1 MKRFT
6 FPRLAMP
13 IVGLVLLIGIA
24 DVAAAFQAAG
34 QPPADPQGDT
44 ATVTVPGPVLLFQRI
59 AAISRKA
66 PPEDVLPFLARNVV
80 IDGYQHAQDRN
91 RKPTEFLKLLDAYL
105 DQARELQ
112 GLADA
117 QGFIRVKGCG
127 DVEPLLRVLGYR
139 LNAGCGANASVTTED
154 PERAFLTVDSGFP
167 LVDLEESLASGKP
180 FEYSFTS
187 SAVPVLFTARE
198 WAVDDKNLVDAL
210 LEDPMLARLY
220 WAFSRLDEDTAELL
234 RRSPG
239 IQKLVPLAP
248 ILDFYGGHLAVRNG
262 KVVVP
267 GGTAAESGWKDLVG
281 ASPDNPSDFLM
292 RLLEKDQGWLA
303 AYFDA
308 LSHVPREQ
316 QRYLTESGR
325 LKRFYEALRGKELD
339 PSPARSVFRPTAN
352 LYLLTSRLRVNADGK
367 PHVPGGLDIWK
378 EIFRRKS
385 DNKTVRDWA
394 KKSNGWSQPEQLV
407 EALVALSRVPSEEG
421 PLQVYLQL
429 IEIDRRRPAGKQL
442 SAATV
447 REMAEKFS
455 RFRDQYLIFSEFSEL
470 DDSSLTRFLATAE
483 AVDKISDDTVRAN
496 SLGLFQANVGV
507 WQILARQGQIPAAKW
522 NDSWQRVLQPFVAV
536 KTTPQLFDASRTA
549 LGEIWKAAG
558 GTGAVTQDGLIR
570 LLAGPVQST
579 PEAQEV
585 HQEMVTRLR
594 TVMDSQ
600 RLVSVD
606 TLYELGDGLSQVAQ
620 GQAASDALIRTAGA
634 LREFQL
640 PLPMF
645 TNRERS
651 EWASG
656 LQHNPHTSLQTR
668 TDLSKVISGSR
679 SSPADLAE
687 ARGILAPFLRDTLVG
702 LNYAYYEPPGAQMIR
717 TNSLL
722 VRSHNFS
729 GQMTM
734 KGNEVWQT
742 PRVFGRGWS
751 ASGGAHLAG
760 SISDLPYVLSQVEQD
775 FIVPENVQSLIW
787 ADLVPTILTSAV
799 LPRWWNVTPNEL
811 RAVAYYQ
818 QLGEQ
823 MVSAA
828 ATREDLRGVVIDHL
842 NEYMLPLR
850 AGRIEKALRA
860 GRAEAALAELMPS
873 EVFFLGAEYFKEAP
887 TQAEAV
893 GDAGRQLAALAR
905 DAAAEISLER
915 ISADFGVPHPM
926 LAQTYARE
934 LMAMKPLPTFLGY
947 SSRLLAECWE
957 SGNLYWARLAA
968 EQQYPPAALHT
979 IVPNLTH
986 RMVEKIF
993 ATHLEDWPA
1002 VLRAMRETGEEFK
1015 LGKVA
1020 AGAPAR
1026 AATGM

>member
-1 MKRFT
+1 MKRSVFHM
-6 FPRLAMP
+6 LALA
-13 IVGLVLLIGIA
+13 GFGAALLGEPA
-24 DVAAAFQAAG
+24 LAFQAA
-34 QPPADPQGDT
+34 QPPQGAASD
-44 ATVTVPGPVLLFQRI
+44 ASTVTIPGPVMLFQRI

-66 PPEDVLPFLARNVV
+66 PPADVLPFLARNVV
-80 IDGYQHAQDRN
+80 IDGYHHAQEKN

-112 GLADA
+112 GIADA
-117 QGFIRVKGCG
+117 SGHIRVTGCD
-127 DVEPLLRVLGYR
+127 DVGPLLNILGYR
-139 LNAGCGANASVTTED
+139 LSAGCGPGASVTTED

-167 LVDLEESLASGKP
+167 LVDLEEALASGKP
-180 FEYSFTS
+180 FEYEFS
-187 SAVPVLFTARE
+187 SSTVPVLFTARE
-198 WAVDDKNLVDAL
+198 WAFDDKNLVDAL

-220 WAFSRLDEDTAELL
+220 WAFSRLDEDTREVL

-239 IQKLVPLAP
+239 LQKLVPLAP

-267 GGTAAESGWKDLVG
+267 GGAAAENAWKDLVG
-281 ASPDNPSDFLM
+281 AGPDSPSDFLVKLM
-292 RLLEKDQGWLA
+292 EKDQGWLA

-308 LSHVPREQ
+308 LSHAPRAQ
-316 QRYLTESGR
+316 QAYFTEGGR

-352 LYLLTSRLRVNADGK
+352 LYLLTTRLLINPDGR
-367 PHVPGGLDIWK
+367 PHVPGNLEIWK

-385 DNKTVRDWA
+385 DTKIVRDWA
-394 KKSNGWSQPEQLV
+394 KQSNGWTQPEQLM
-407 EALVALSRVPSEEG
+407 EAMVSLSRLPTEEG

-429 IEIDRRRPAGKQL
+429 SEIDRRRAAGRRL
-442 SAATV
+442 SPPVV

-455 RFRDQYLIFSEFSEL
+455 RFRDQYLIFSEFGDL
-470 DDSSLTRFLATAE
+470 DDSSLTRFIATAE
-483 AVDKISDDTVRAN
+483 AIDKISDRTVRAN
-496 SLGLFQANVGV
+496 AVGMFQANAGL
-507 WQILARQGQIPAAKW
+507 WQILARQGQIPPSAW
-522 NDSWQRVLQPFVAV
+522 NESLQRVMQPFTAI
-536 KTTPQLFDASRTA
+536 KEAPQLFDASRTA
-549 LGEIWKAAG
+549 LGELWKAAG
-558 GTGAVTQDGLIR
+558 GTGAVTHDGMLR
-570 LLAGPVQST
+570 LLAGPAQNT
-579 PEAQEV
+579 PEGQQA
-585 HQEMVTRLR
+585 HQQMVARLR

-600 RLVSVD
+600 RLVSLD
-606 TLYELGDGLSQVAQ
+606 TLHELGDGLSQVAQ
-620 GQAASDALIRTAGA
+620 GQAASDSLIRTAGA

-668 TDLSKVISGSR
+668 TDLSKLISGSR
-679 SSPADLAE
+679 SSPSDMAE

-717 TNSLL
+717 TNSLF

-799 LPRWWNVTPNEL
+799 LPRWWDVTPNEM
-811 RAVAYYQ
+811 RAVALYQ

-823 MVSAA
+823 MVSGAA
-828 ATREDLRGVVIDHL
+828 AQPDLRAMVMDHL

-850 AGRIEKALRA
+850 AGRIEKALIA
-860 GRAEAALAELMPS
+860 GEKDAALNELMPS
-873 EVFFLGAEYFKEAP
+873 EVFFLGAEYFKEDPAR
-887 TQAEAV
+887 AETL
-893 GDAGRQLAALAR
+893 GEAGPQLAALQR
-905 DAAAEISLER
+905 ETPAEIALER

-926 LAQTYARE
+926 LAHTYTRE
-934 LMAMKPLPTFLGY
+934 LLAIKPMPTFLGY

-957 SGNLYWARLAA
+957 SSNLYWARLAA
-968 EQQYPPAALHT
+968 EKQQPPAALHT
-979 IVPNLTH
+979 IVPELTH

-1015 LGKVA
+1015 LGKAA
-1020 AGAPAR
+1020 AGAPSQAVS
-1026 AATGM
+1026 GM